1 MDAVVVEKISWRVG
15 LLSLSRF
22 LLSFSLHSVF
32 LVIFLLESNAG
43 KVKNLIK
50 NVGTVVEVGL
60 VTAALLGMV
69 PVRATGSVEG
79 QVKAMATAPAAGVV
93 MEPVQ
98 LVLEIVTATGEETA
112 AVVVRDGVPVLVWDL
127 GQDPAMAEV
136 QKEPDTVLV
145 RVLVMALALVVVV
158 AVDTVLA
165 VRKDMEVAT
174 ALVAA
179 SEMVMG
185 MGAAEEA
192 GTGLVPVRVMG
203 MDLGRAAEEVPEVVP
218 ERLVEEVLEAVRGL
232 VMARVV
238 DMVWVRALVMVQVL
252 VVGLD
257 MDMEL
262 DLVMEMVI
270 LVVVASS
277 CIRQSIG
284 FICYFLE
291 VLWHVL
297 PYILIS
303 CFLRI

>member
-22 LLSFSLHSVF
+22 LLSFSLYSVF

-112 AVVVRDGVPVLVWDL
+112 AVVVREGVPVLVWDL

-136 QKEPDTVLV
+136 QKEPETVPV
-145 RVLVMALALVVVV
+145 RVLFMALALVV

-165 VRKDMEVAT
+165 ARKDMEVAT

-218 ERLVEEVLEAVRGL
+218 QRLVEEVLEAVRGL